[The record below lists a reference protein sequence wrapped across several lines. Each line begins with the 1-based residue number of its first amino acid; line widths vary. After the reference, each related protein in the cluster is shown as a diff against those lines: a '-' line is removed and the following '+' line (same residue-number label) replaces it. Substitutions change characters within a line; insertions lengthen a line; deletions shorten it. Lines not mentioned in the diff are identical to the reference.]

1 MEDVGKN
8 NKQGKLNDDNKAKP
22 TLADMTSRNE
32 KDLVKARR
40 NFYEEAKVN
49 EKHLKQ
55 GEWIGKR
62 QVSCITD
69 L

>member
-1 MEDVGKN
+1 MEDENKQH
-8 NKQGKLNDDNKAKP
+8 KQGKLKDDKNVKP
-22 TLADMTSRNE
+22 SLADMTSRNE

-55 GEWIGKR
+55 GEWIGE
-62 QVSCITD
+62 
-69 L
+69 

>member
-1 MEDVGKN
+1 M
-8 NKQGKLNDDNKAKP
+8 
-22 TLADMTSRNE
+22 ADMTSRNE

-55 GEWIGKR
+55 GEWIGEYM
-62 QVSCITD
+62 
-69 L
+69 